1 MIKHIEN
8 SYVSPHAVSYRDS
21 VVSNV
26 RLPQYSN
33 FYMIT
38 FFVFCFFLPINGGL
52 LGYIS

>member
-8 SYVSPHAVSYRDS
+8 SYVSPHAVSYCDS

-26 RLPQYSN
+26 RLPHYFN

-38 FFVFCFFLPINGGL
+38 FFGFLPINGGL
-52 LGYIS
+52 LGYIA